1 MEDKK
6 ISKLLIQSMNNYQNL
21 IKATNSDRYKNGKVL
36 TKKQFFTLSEIQKCG
51 KIELKN
57 LSKELYVSTS
67 SLCILL
73 NKLVELGYVYREE
86 DLNDRR
92 NTFYGITSKGEVIVK
107 QEIDKFMKII
117 NDKID
122 KLDEQKKRELEESL
136 QKTTDILKEIL

>member
-1 MEDKK
+1 MENKK

-21 IKATNSDRYKNGKVL
+21 IKATNTDRYKNGKVL
-36 TKKQFFTLSEIQKCG
+36 TKKQFFTLVEIQKCE

-86 DLNDRR
+86 DSKDRR
-92 NTFYGITSKGEVIVK
+92 NTFYGITEEGKVVVNA
-107 QEIDKFMKII
+107 EIDKFMEII

-122 KLDEQKKRELEESL
+122 KLELQKKKELEESL
-136 QKTTDILKEIL
+136 QKTIDIMKEII

>member
-1 MEDKK
+1 MENKE
-6 ISKLLIQSMNNYQNL
+6 ISKLLIHSMNNYQNL
-21 IKATNSDRYKNGKVL
+21 IKATNTDRYKKGKVL
-36 TKKQFFTLSEIQKCG
+36 TKKQFFTLVEIQKRE

-86 DLNDRR
+86 DSKDRR
-92 NTFYGITSKGEVIVK
+92 NTFYGITSEGEVVVNT
-107 QEIDKFMKII
+107 EIEKFMQIV

-122 KLDEQKKRELEESL
+122 KLDLQKKKELEESL
-136 QKTTDILKEIL
+136 QKTINIMKEII

>member
-1 MEDKK
+1 MENKE
-6 ISKLLIQSMNNYQNL
+6 ISKLLMHSMNNYQNL
-21 IKATNSDRYKNGKVL
+21 IKATNTDRYKKGKVL
-36 TKKQFFTLSEIQKCG
+36 TKKQFFTLVEIQKRE

-86 DLNDRR
+86 DSKDRR
-92 NTFYGITSKGEVIVK
+92 NTFYGITEEGEVVVNT
-107 QEIDKFMKII
+107 EIEKFMQIV

-122 KLDEQKKRELEESL
+122 KLDLQKKKELEESL
-136 QKTTDILKEIL
+136 QKTINIMKEII